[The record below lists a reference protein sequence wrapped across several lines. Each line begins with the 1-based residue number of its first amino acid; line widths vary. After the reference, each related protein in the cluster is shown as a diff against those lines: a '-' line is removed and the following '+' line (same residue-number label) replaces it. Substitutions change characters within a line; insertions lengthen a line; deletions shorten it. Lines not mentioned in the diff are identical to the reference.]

1 MKNTHALRT
10 LFNLLVRIYL
20 YIIFIVLSCL
30 GQQLLHKF
38 DDLLKCYFYGQ
49 NSLKWLYLRGFWT
62 RCYISTIV
70 DTYETTVKETNI
82 VTEMDHLWQCSYMTT
97 SPGLPHTIYTHTH
110 SFISSLSLGSLLAAF
125 SFSIGIFLW
134 NWHSCLKQKLLFK
147 ESPS

>member
-70 DTYETTVKETNI
+70 DTYKTTVKETNI
-82 VTEMDHLWQCSYMTT
+82 VTEMEHLWQCSYMTT
-97 SPGLPHTIYTHTH
+97 SPGLPHTIYTHTLFYI
-110 SFISSLSLGSLLAAF
+110 FIISRF
-125 SFSIGIFLW
+125 SFGCFFLLYR
-134 NWHSCLKQKLLFK
+134 HLFMELTFLSK
-147 ESPS
+147 TEALV